1 MSEYKTKTVGNIT
14 FYTADHS
21 LGNYLIVNNEF
32 LLALDEDDKP
42 KLSLE
47 ARGMYVTIMN
57 LVNMPNWTITENGLA
72 KICGCTR
79 DRAQR
84 VLKQLVQAGYLI
96 SNKDA
101 IHNDNGAFKA
111 KKSYVFRETIDSKW
125 WKLQEESD
133 KTDNTIKNFSSPLPE
148 NPLKENPLK
157 ENPLKDFQAHIN
169 NIIYKINKNINEIED
184 KEKKESESLQE
195 NNLNISNICE
205 HETCDMDSPNDLTF
219 SKNLNKN
226 NNMENFEAAT
236 NLNNSSNFVTKQS
249 VPKVKKSHKQFQQ
262 TNDDGTVIK
271 NKMEYQMNQESKSLS
286 DIAVDNKGKLG
297 KQTEEERIL
306 AETKK
311 VNKETQEAL
320 KEMKARK
327 SVSKNTK
334 KRRESE
340 IFSLIEQDFTDNLRQ
355 LMHEY
360 FDFLIQLG
368 RPIEAPSY
376 RAMLRILDELS
387 GGDNKK
393 KEAIVNQSLARGWQG
408 FYALKDNN
416 NTQKTWKNVQPVL
429 AHQDEEEPEIKE
441 FRDKNGN
448 LITFG

>member
-1 MSEYKTKTVGNIT
+1 MIITFCSELTERPEYKYARIDNRIIEDNYTDLSVEAYMVLTRCLANQSGCQMSWNHFEKKYNIT
-14 FYTADHS
+14 
-21 LGNYLIVNNEF
+21 
-32 LLALDEDDKP
+32 DDKR
-42 KLSLE
+42 LSALQE
-47 ARGMYVTIMN
+47 
-57 LVNMPNWTITENGLA
+57 
-72 KICGCTR
+72 
-79 DRAQR
+79 
-84 VLKQLVQAGYLI
+84 LI
-96 SNKDA
+96 SKRHCVRDKWKM
-101 IHNDNGAFKA
+101 GKA
-111 KKSYVFRETIDSKW
+111 WEYNYVFFEIALS
-125 WKLQEESD
+125 EEELEEFTQ
-133 KTDNTIKNFSSPLPE
+133 KILPE
-148 NPLKENPLK
+148 LRNRNLEFQNKNSKFRILKPAQYILY
-157 ENPLKDFQAHIN
+157 N
-169 NIIYKINKNINEIED
+169 NITKNDFTNNNST
-184 KEKKESESLQE
+184 KNTYGCVSAE
-195 NNLNISNICE
+195 NFKNNSNTCNSMYSCK
-205 HETCDMDSPNDLTF
+205 HETCDMNSPNNSTF
-219 SKNLNKN
+219 SKNLNKHD
-226 NNMENFEAAT
+226 NMENFEAAT
-236 NLNNSSNFVTKQS
+236 NLNNSSNFVTKPS

-387 GGDNKK
+387 GGDDKK

-408 FYALKDNN
+408 FYALKDNS

-441 FRDKNGN
+441 FRDENGN

>member
-1 MSEYKTKTVGNIT
+1 
-14 FYTADHS
+14 
-21 LGNYLIVNNEF
+21 
-32 LLALDEDDKP
+32 
-42 KLSLE
+42 
-47 ARGMYVTIMN
+47 
-57 LVNMPNWTITENGLA
+57 
-72 KICGCTR
+72 
-79 DRAQR
+79 
-84 VLKQLVQAGYLI
+84 
-96 SNKDA
+96 
-101 IHNDNGAFKA
+101 
-111 KKSYVFRETIDSKW
+111 
-125 WKLQEESD
+125 
-133 KTDNTIKNFSSPLPE
+133 
-148 NPLKENPLK
+148 
-157 ENPLKDFQAHIN
+157 
-169 NIIYKINKNINEIED
+169 
-184 KEKKESESLQE
+184 
-195 NNLNISNICE
+195 
-205 HETCDMDSPNDLTF
+205 MDSPNDLTF

-226 NNMENFEAAT
+226 DNMENFEAAT
-236 NLNNSSNFVTKQS
+236 NLNNSSNFVTTQS

-262 TNDDGTVIK
+262 TNDDGTVTK

-297 KQTEEERIL
+297 KQTEVERML

-387 GGDNKK
+387 GGDDKK

-408 FYALKDNN
+408 FYALKGNS
-416 NTQKTWKNVQPVL
+416 NTQKTWENVQPVL

-441 FRDKNGN
+441 FRDENGN

>member
-1 MSEYKTKTVGNIT
+1 MIITFCSELTERPEYKYARIDNRIIEDNYTDLSVEAYMVLTRCLANQSGWQMSWNHFEKKYNIT
-14 FYTADHS
+14 NDKRLS
-21 LGNYLIVNNEF
+21 
-32 LLALDEDDKP
+32 ALQE
-42 KLSLE
+42 
-47 ARGMYVTIMN
+47 
-57 LVNMPNWTITENGLA
+57 
-72 KICGCTR
+72 
-79 DRAQR
+79 
-84 VLKQLVQAGYLI
+84 LI
-96 SNKDA
+96 SKRHCVMDKWKT
-101 IHNDNGAFKA
+101 GKA
-111 KKSYVFRETIDSKW
+111 WEYNYVFFEIALS
-125 WKLQEESD
+125 EEELEEFTQ
-133 KTDNTIKNFSSPLPE
+133 KILPE
-148 NPLKENPLK
+148 LRNRNLEFQNKNSKFRILKPAQYILY
-157 ENPLKDFQAHIN
+157 N
-169 NIIYKINKNINEIED
+169 NITKNNFTNNNST
-184 KEKKESESLQE
+184 KNTYGCVSAE
-195 NNLNISNICE
+195 NFKNNSNTCNSMYSCE
-205 HETCDMDSPNDLTF
+205 HETCDMDSPNNSTF
-219 SKNLNKN
+219 RENLNKN
-226 NNMENFEAAT
+226 NNMENFEVAT
-236 NLNNSSNFVTKQS
+236 NLNNSSNFVTKPS

-262 TNDDGTVIK
+262 KNDDGTVTK

-320 KEMKARK
+320 KEIKARK

-387 GGDNKK
+387 GGDDKK

-408 FYALKDNN
+408 FYALKDNS
-416 NTQKTWKNVQPVL
+416 NTQKTRKNVQPVL
-429 AHQDEEEPEIKE
+429 AHQEEEEPEIKE
-441 FRDKNGN
+441 FRDENGN